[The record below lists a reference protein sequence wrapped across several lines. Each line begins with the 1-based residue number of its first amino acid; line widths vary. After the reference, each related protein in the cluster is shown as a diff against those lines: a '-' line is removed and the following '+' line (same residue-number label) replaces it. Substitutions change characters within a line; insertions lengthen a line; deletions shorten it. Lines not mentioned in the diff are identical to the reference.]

1 MINGSRLRGYVLL
14 SATLLSG
21 LDAEGLY
28 IDMTT
33 REVEAAVGAP
43 ASKLARGDRAIW
55 NYPEGG
61 RVEFALDRVV
71 GFSNMPM
78 ATDAEIQVTEPTV
91 AEAPTA
97 TLPAEVADASAA
109 AAPADEAVWSVER
122 AADSVTV
129 ADAVAQLEAMHDQG
143 PRARQQAMLPPPK
156 AFSWAAAMVEALFSL
171 LLTVVVLKMAFKWSD
186 IHADWGQMFTPAAA
200 DVLTGFSI
208 VALAQVFLG
217 TDHLFHLDHALSYL
231 VLVVVLRKTTHAS
244 SLARAVSVAGVAKV
258 ASIVLWSILSV
269 LILQGLFG

>member
-1 MINGSRLRGYVLL
+1 
-14 SATLLSG
+14 
-21 LDAEGLY
+21 
-28 IDMTT
+28 
-33 REVEAAVGAP
+33 
-43 ASKLARGDRAIW
+43 
-55 NYPEGG
+55 
-61 RVEFALDRVV
+61 
-71 GFSNMPM
+71 
-78 ATDAEIQVTEPTV
+78 
-91 AEAPTA
+91 
-97 TLPAEVADASAA
+97 
-109 AAPADEAVWSVER
+109 
-122 AADSVTV
+122 
-129 ADAVAQLEAMHDQG
+129 
-143 PRARQQAMLPPPK
+143 
-156 AFSWAAAMVEALFSL
+156 MVEALFSL